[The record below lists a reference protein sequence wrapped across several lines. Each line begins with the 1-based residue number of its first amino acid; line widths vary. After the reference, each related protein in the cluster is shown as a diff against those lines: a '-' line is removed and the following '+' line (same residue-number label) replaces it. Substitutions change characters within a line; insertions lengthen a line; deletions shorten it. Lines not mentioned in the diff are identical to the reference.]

1 MRGKSFPFSVWE
13 MLIWIFFP
21 TSSLNLVG
29 ILGEITTNGEII
41 ELSKSLRL
49 KKPHV
54 LSYTNIHKGRG
65 LRILSASK

>member
-1 MRGKSFPFSVWE
+1 MRNVDLEF
-13 MLIWIFFP
+13 FFP
-21 TSSLNLVG
+21 TSSLG

-41 ELSKSLRL
+41 ELTKSLLL